1 MKKTL
6 LLKIGKIGLK
16 TGVKTLKFSYKIALA
31 VFLGDAGS
39 KRKNN
44 FRKWQDDY
52 DEYAKSITHH
62 EPF

>member
-1 MKKTL
+1 MKETL
-6 LLKIGKIGLK
+6 LLKLGKIALK
-16 TGVKTLKFSYKIALA
+16 TGVKVLKFSFKIALV
-31 VFLGDAGS
+31 VFFGYTEN
-39 KRKNN
+39 KRINN